1 MSKQNL
7 SFINGNHQRYLKT
20 SPSVMVLGKMND
32 VALAHLKKQTGL
44 NFKENNW
51 PVPGYIVEKTTWQ
64 KVSKIFLTYNFKS
77 RYYDNWNYKNTLM
90 LKFSSDE
97 DWNL

>member
-44 NFKENNW
+44 NFKDMS
-51 PVPGYIVEKTTWQ
+51 PDDILLKYIF
-64 KVSKIFLTYNFKS
+64 VSIILF
-77 RYYDNWNYKNTLM
+77 
-90 LKFSSDE
+90 
-97 DWNL
+97 